1 MSSKVVSKSKVVKA
15 PAKKSVKPKS
25 SRSASPVPAGG
36 KQKLALDAIYS
47 VQPVAELALDGTV
60 TAASD
65 AYLKVFG
72 YSREEMLGQRH
83 GILVGATDRES
94 PDYRDLWEK
103 LVRGESDTRQARRIA
118 KNGDELWCLVH
129 ATPMM
134 GAGGRIGG
142 IIECVTDLT
151 PQRAEIEDLKAELK
165 VRSDIMN
172 LTSIVSEAN
181 LKGDILSINDKYM
194 EISQYSKE
202 ELIGQPH
209 SITRHPD
216 MPKEVFKQVWSTI
229 GRGGV
234 FRGIIKNRA
243 KDGSPYYVD
252 AVIAPFLGKN
262 GKPRKY
268 LGVRYDITQAE
279 IERQVAKGMVDA
291 INKSFATVEFDTK
304 GHILSANEGFLAT
317 VGYSLDEIKG
327 KHHSMF
333 VDPSYAQGATY
344 RDFWDRLGRGDYDAG
359 EYKRFAKGGK
369 ELWLQASYIPVM
381 DEMGRP
387 FKVVKYARDVTAQK
401 LQISDFE
408 GQIAAIGKVQAVI
421 EFDLEGRVIKAND
434 NFLNTLGYSWEEI
447 RGQHHGMFVD
457 NEHRT
462 SPDYKAF
469 WEKLRRGEYD
479 AGQYKR
485 VGKGGRE
492 IWIQATYNPIVDSEG
507 KPFKVVKYAT
517 DVTARVREAQ
527 ELKEVVDDV
536 VRVVSALARGELTET
551 IDRDY
556 SSAFAAMKDACNTT
570 VAALRSTIAEVR
582 SAVQTLSSASEQVSS
597 TSQMLSQAASEQAA
611 SVEETSASLEQM
623 TASISQNTENAK
635 VTDGM
640 AGKASAEAS
649 EGGDAV
655 AQTVTAMKQIAK
667 KISIIDDIAY
677 QTNLLA
683 LNAAIEAARAGQH
696 GKGFAVVAAEVRK
709 LAERSQVAAQ
719 EIGEVAGSSVDLAEK
734 AGKLLEA
741 IVPNIKKTSDL
752 VQEITAAS
760 EEQSAGVN
768 QINSAVTQLSKSTQT
783 NAASSEELA
792 ATAEEMLGQVQ
803 QLERAVAFFK
813 VAGDEMESSVVPLRA
828 VAGGKPAASRPKGQP
843 IRGVAASGEPDT
855 AHFVRY

>member
-25 SRSASPVPAGG
+25 GRSASPAPAGG

-65 AYLKVFG
+65 AYLNVFG
-72 YSREEMLGQRH
+72 YSREDMLGQRH

-94 PDYRDLWEK
+94 PEYRDLWEK
-103 LVRGESDTRQARRIA
+103 LARGESDTRQARRIA

-142 IIECVTDLT
+142 VIECVTDLT
-151 PQRAEIEDLKAELK
+151 SQRAEIEDLKAELK

-181 LKGDILSINDKYM
+181 LKGDILSINDKYI

-333 VDPSYAQGATY
+333 VDPAYAQSATY

-359 EYKRFAKGGK
+359 EYKRFAKGGR

-457 NEHRT
+457 NEHRA

-485 VGKGGRE
+485 FAKGGRE

-507 KPFKVVKYAT
+507 KPFKIVKYAT

-813 VAGDEMESSVVPLRA
+813 VAGDEMEPSVVPLRA
-828 VAGGKPAASRPKGQP
+828 VAGGKPAAPRPKGQSL
-843 IRGVAASGEPDT
+843 RSVAASGEPDT